1 MDEESR
7 EEELVSLI
15 VEVSRTLRYGVN
27 KWPSQL
33 STLLLLEIGN
43 KSQKELLK
51 TLSITPASL
60 SEIIKKLEKK
70 ELIEKKRSTKDK
82 RIYELTLTDKGKN
95 LLKEVR
101 EIERKGAFSSLT
113 EKEKDSL
120 TFILK
125 KLISSWSE
133 EK

>member
-82 RIYELTLTDKGKN
+82 RLYELTLTDKGKN

-113 EKEKDSL
+113 EEEKDSL